1 MNSKDQKIAALSF
14 NAHRKE
20 NRLVY
25 YSDADLG
32 VNLSAS
38 IDDLLYKLSEEQNI
52 LSLWKYFVMGAL
64 FFLICELLILKFV
77 K

>member
-1 MNSKDQKIAALSF
+1 
-14 NAHRKE
+14 
-20 NRLVY
+20 
-25 YSDADLG
+25 
-32 VNLSAS
+32 
-38 IDDLLYKLSEEQNI
+38 LLYKLSEEQNI